1 MLIDFYIGLAIVVIL
16 IFIGFFLS
24 KIKIITDEATKFL
37 SNFILTVALPVAF
50 FCSFPSE
57 FSINDLKLFV
67 WGVGGSIFVL
77 TILIL
82 LSQLIFAKKIVKKAN
97 HEYKFAF
104 AFNNTS
110 FIGYPLVSTA
120 FGQEGLV
127 VYAGFMLPWVITLF
141 TYGIS
146 LFKKNYNWF
155 DTLKALTNPNVIGIV
170 LGAFFFV
177 FGIRIPEIADRTLS
191 LIAALTTPLAL
202 FCIGFMLSK
211 TNIKTLFKRWQVVF
225 VCLLQLTLAPILTFI
240 LLKIINAPTIVISVI
255 VLMQTLPTAA
265 TLGLLTKKY
274 KNKHTEAG
282 EIVTLSTL
290 LAAITVPILIYILLN
305 NI

>member
-1 MLIDFYIGLAIVVIL
+1 MLIDFYTGLTIVIL
-16 IFIGFFLS
+16 LIFLGFFLS
-24 KIKIITDEATKFL
+24 KIKIINDGSANFL

-50 FCSFPSE
+50 FMSFPNE
-57 FSINDLKLFV
+57 FNTQDLKLFL
-67 WGVGGSIFVL
+67 WGISGSIIVL

-82 LSQLIFAKKIVKKAN
+82 LSQVIFSKKIVKKDN

-120 FGQEGLV
+120 FGADGLV

-141 TYGIS
+141 TYGVS
-146 LFKKNYNWF
+146 LFKKDYNWI
-155 DTLKALTNPNVIGIV
+155 DTLKALTNPNVIGII
-170 LGAFFFV
+170 LGAFV
-177 FGIRIPEIADRTLS
+177 FIMGFNLPEVADRTLV

-211 TNIKTLFKRWQVVF
+211 ANIKTLFKRWQVVF
-225 VCLLQLTLAPILTFI
+225 VCLLQLIFAPILTFI
-240 LLKIINAPTIVISVI
+240 ILKIINAPTIVISVI
-255 VLMQTLPTAA
+255 VLMQMLPTAA
-265 TLGLLTKKY
+265 TLALFNKKFKI
-274 KNKHTEAG
+274 KNTESG

-290 LAAITVPILIYILLN
+290 LSALTVPILIFILLN

>member
-1 MLIDFYIGLAIVVIL
+1 M
-16 IFIGFFLS
+16 
-24 KIKIITDEATKFL
+24 
-37 SNFILTVALPVAF
+37 
-50 FCSFPSE
+50 SFPNE
-57 FSINDLKLFV
+57 FNTQDLKLFL
-67 WGVGGSIFVL
+67 WGISGSIIVL

-82 LSQLIFAKKIVKKAN
+82 LSQVIFSKKIVKKDN

-120 FGQEGLV
+120 FGADGLV

-141 TYGIS
+141 TYGVS
-146 LFKKNYNWF
+146 LFKKDYNWI
-155 DTLKALTNPNVIGIV
+155 DTLKALTNPNVIGII
-170 LGAFFFV
+170 LGAFV
-177 FGIRIPEIADRTLS
+177 FIMGFNLPEVADRTLV

-211 TNIKTLFKRWQVVF
+211 ANIKTLFKRWQVVF
-225 VCLLQLTLAPILTFI
+225 VCLLQLIFAPILTFI
-240 LLKIINAPTIVISVI
+240 ILKIINAPTIVISVI
-255 VLMQTLPTAA
+255 VLMQMLPTAA
-265 TLGLLTKKY
+265 TLALFNKKFKI
-274 KNKHTEAG
+274 KNTESG

-290 LAAITVPILIYILLN
+290 LSALTVPILIFILLN